1 MKKFLKISSLVLSV
15 VLVMTMFAS
24 CGAPKA
30 KEKLIMATNANFPP
44 YEFIEGEGGKVIGI
58 DAEIAG
64 KIAEKLDM
72 ELQIEDVEFGSIV
85 TGVQS
90 GKFNMG
96 MAGMTVTD
104 ERKQRVSFSNSY
116 AKGIQVIIV
125 KEGST
130 IKTTD
135 DLVGKKIGVQQ
146 DTTGDIYASDT
157 PDKGGFGKENVVS
170 YKNGAD
176 AVTALTAGKVDAVII
191 DNEPAK
197 AFVKANTGLKILDTE
212 YVSEEYAICIAK
224 ENTALL
230 EKVNKALDELIKDG
244 TVKTIIDKYI
254 KA

>member
-64 KIAEKLDM
+64 KIAEKLNM

-104 ERKQRVSFSNSY
+104 ERKQSVSFSNSY

-170 YKNGAD
+170 FKNGAD

-244 TVKTIIDKYI
+244 TVKSIIDKYI

>member
-64 KIAEKLDM
+64 KIAEKLGM

-104 ERKQRVSFSNSY
+104 ERKQSVSFSNSY

-170 YKNGAD
+170 FKNGAD
-176 AVTALTAGKVDAVII
+176 AVTALTTGKVDAVII

-244 TVKTIIDKYI
+244 TVKSIIDKYI

>member
-104 ERKQRVSFSNSY
+104 ERKQSVSFSNSY

-244 TVKTIIDKYI
+244 TVKSIIDKYI

>member
-64 KIAEKLDM
+64 KIAEKLGM

-104 ERKQRVSFSNSY
+104 ERKQSVSFSNSY

-244 TVKTIIDKYI
+244 TVKSIIDKYI